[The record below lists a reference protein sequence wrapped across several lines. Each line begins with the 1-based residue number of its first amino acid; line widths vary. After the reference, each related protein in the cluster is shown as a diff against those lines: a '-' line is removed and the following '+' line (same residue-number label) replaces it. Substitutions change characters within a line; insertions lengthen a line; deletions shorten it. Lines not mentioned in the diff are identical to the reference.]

1 MKKCFTIAAL
11 LSVLSGGILYG
22 TFEFR
27 SPISVARG
35 VMHWPLIPAY
45 NAWWYDMMPNDK
57 EESKWNIH
65 TWSAAYYRCADKA
78 FFNVEKNKNTRKT
91 TSLSTLFFGKE
102 VFRGE
107 EAFAGGTFAGASV
120 KDQLLLARTN
130 ILLGVAKIKPKL
142 DYNEHG
148 AIWGLHV
155 ERRFGE
161 EEKWHVGGKINL
173 PFKVIEI
180 EQNSNCKLEE
190 TIGDVVRLRQ
200 VNLDGAGVNANRVE
214 FAARL
219 DFVNS
224 LIRNG
229 APLVDFPVAPGG
241 VLDVRITGLFVT
253 SLNATGVGDVPAA
266 YITKRDNGELPQA
279 PFKKTQAQVTGALGA
294 DGSGTDGATLF
305 FQTNTDYQNNL
316 FKNREAQGKV
326 FLVSRT
332 NDGNDVID
340 ASNTIATDF
349 LTQLSNFGSIS
360 SDETASEFF
369 RARGIDLCAHE
380 RIAALGDIEAETY
393 VGYGNHDNWF
403 VDGIFGVRLPTGK
416 KNKDSNRL
424 FFQSTGHN
432 RHFEVKLAL
441 EGGWMPYEWFAF
453 KVDASFHHAFRRTE
467 KRAALFKGAT
477 IRNIGPE
484 IDTRVSWNYFIVHGD
499 LNFFHPHNSDL
510 GGVIGYELFAKRN
523 DNVSFKDVT
532 TATDLFGVQEGR
544 PEQEL
549 DAEAFEKRTNSMS
562 HKFRG
567 EIFHRWN
574 FFEIFAGASHIVA
587 GRNVM
592 KETEGHVGFA
602 MYF

>member
-1 MKKCFTIAAL
+1 MNKCLTIAAL
-11 LSVLSGGILYG
+11 LSVLSSGMLYG

-35 VMHWPLIPAY
+35 VMHWPLMPAY

-78 FFNVEKNKNTRKT
+78 FFNVEKNQNTRKT

-107 EAFAGGTFAGASV
+107 EAFAGGTLAT
-120 KDQLLLARTN
+120 DPILLAQTN
-130 ILLGVAKIKPKL
+130 PFLGFARIMPRF

-155 ERRFGE
+155 DRRFGE
-161 EEKWHVGGKINL
+161 DEKWHAGGKINL

-190 TIGDVVRLRQ
+190 IIGDVIRTRQ
-200 VNLDGAGVNANRVE
+200 LNLDIPDGIDATRIE

-229 APLVDFPVAPGG
+229 TTLVRFPP
-241 VLDVRITGLFVT
+241 DVVGITIAGRQV
-253 SLNATGVGDVPAA
+253 VGDTDADTDDIPAA
-266 YITKRDNGELPQA
+266 YVIKQDNGELPKA
-279 PFKKTQAQVTGALGA
+279 PFRRTPNDVTGALGA
-294 DGSGTDGATLF
+294 DGSGADGATLF
-305 FQTNTDYQNNL
+305 FQTNIDYQNNL

-326 FLVSRT
+326 FLVSRQNLNNVGVPT
-332 NDGNDVID
+332 DDVNDGSRGIV
-340 ASNTIATDF
+340 TD
-349 LTQLSNFGSIS
+349 LLEQLFTS
-360 SDETASEFF
+360 SGAFSETASEFF

-393 VGYGNHDNWF
+393 VGYGNRDNWF

-499 LNFFHPHNSDL
+499 LNFFHPHNPDIGS
-510 GGVIGYELFAKRN
+510 VIGYELFAKRN

-532 TATDLFGVQEGR
+532 TATDLFER
-544 PEQEL
+544 DNQEL

>member
-11 LSVLSGGILYG
+11 LSVLSSGILYG

-35 VMHWPLIPAY
+35 VMHWPLMPAY
-45 NAWWYDMMPNDK
+45 NAWWYDMMPNDR
-57 EESKWNIH
+57 EESKWNVH

-120 KDQLLLARTN
+120 EDQLLLARTN
-130 ILLGVAKIKPKL
+130 IFLGFAKISPTI
-142 DYNEHG
+142 DYNEQG

-161 EEKWHVGGKINL
+161 EEKWHAGGKINL

-190 TIGDVVRLRQ
+190 TIGDVVRIRQ
-200 VNLDGAGVNANRVE
+200 IDMDVAGADLERSE

-224 LIRNG
+224 LIRNQDK
-229 APLVDFPVAPGG
+229 LVRFIDADTIQIASSRV
-241 VLDVRITGLFVT
+241 TGDSASDSAQNPSAYVT
-253 SLNATGVGDVPAA
+253 
-266 YITKRDNGELPQA
+266 KQDNGEFPQA
-279 PFKKTQAQVTGALGA
+279 SFRKTSAQVTGALGA

-305 FQTNTDYQNNL
+305 FKTGTDYQNNL

-326 FLVSRT
+326 FLVSRAQDD
-332 NDGNDVID
+332 NNDVN
-340 ASNTIATDF
+340 AGSNNIVDD
-349 LTQLSNFGSIS
+349 LQDQLFVNNSIS
-360 SDETASEFF
+360 LDETASEFF

-393 VGYGNHDNWF
+393 VGYGNHDSWF

-432 RHFEVKLAL
+432 RHFEVKLGL

-532 TATDLFGVQEGR
+532 TATDLFER
-544 PEQEL
+544 DNQEL

>member
-1 MKKCFTIAAL
+1 MKKCFIIVAL

-27 SPISVARG
+27 SPISVTRG
-35 VMHWPLIPAY
+35 VMHWPLMPTY
-45 NAWWYDMMPNDK
+45 DAWWYDMMPNDK
-57 EESKWNIH
+57 EDSRWNIH
-65 TWSAAYYRCADKA
+65 TWSASYYRCADKA

-107 EAFAGGTFAGASV
+107 EAFAGGTLATDA
-120 KDQLLLARTN
+120 LLLAQTN
-130 ILLGVAKIKPKL
+130 PFLGFAKIGPTI
-142 DYNEHG
+142 DYNEQG

-155 ERRFGE
+155 DRRFGE
-161 EEKWHVGGKINL
+161 EEKWHAGGKINL

-190 TIGDVVRLRQ
+190 TIGDVVRIRQ
-200 VNLDGAGVNANRVE
+200 INTEAPGVEANRSE

-229 APLVDFPVAPGG
+229 TPLVEFPVAPGG
-241 VLDVRITGLFVT
+241 IIDVRIAGQLVTGI
-253 SLNATGVGDVPAA
+253 NATGAGDVPSA
-266 YITKRDNGELPQA
+266 YVTKRDNGELPQS
-279 PFKKTQAQVTGALGA
+279 PFRKTPTQVTGLLGA

-305 FQTNTDYQNNL
+305 FQTNTDYENNL
-316 FKNREAQGKV
+316 FKDREAQGKV
-326 FLVSRT
+326 FLVSRQDT
-332 NDGNDVID
+332 DNGGNPIDDVVD
-340 ASNTIATDF
+340 NSNAIALDF
-349 LTQLSNFGSIS
+349 LNQLSTFGSIS

-380 RIAALGDIEAETY
+380 RVAALGDIEAETY
-393 VGYGNHDNWF
+393 VGYGNRDNWF

-432 RHFEVKLAL
+432 RHFEVKLAI

-532 TATDLFGVQEGR
+532 TATDLFER
-544 PEQEL
+544 DNQEL